1 MSDILNLFETNQ
13 LSFLNEIHQSIFNI
27 INDNKM
33 KIKINEYGGVNLSG
47 LDNLKIVISKFNKLP
62 FAIENKILLIE
73 RSSHLHLFSESE
85 DDFFSEMG
93 LNFYKNENSKLS
105 VKLSSVSIKRLI
117 NENNALD
124 IYLHTDETSFRFLSK
139 GYFVAEFKINHANNS
154 DFSKSSNLDNIK
166 QPLDRG
172 LNTFFSI
179 LTDMQKERK
188 EDVIN
193 YLFKGKDFSQEEKD
207 FFLISQDLN
216 IDDYK
221 FLQIDLNNKNEI
233 NYKPKIS
240 DRI

>member
-13 LSFLNEIHQSIFNI
+13 LSFLNEIYQSIFNI
-27 INDNKM
+27 INDNKI
-33 KIKINEYGGVNLSG
+33 KIKINEYGGTNLNG
-47 LDNLKIVISKFNKLP
+47 LDNLKIIISKFNELP

-73 RSSHLHLFSESE
+73 SSSHLHLFSQSE

-117 NENNALD
+117 NEKN
-124 IYLHTDETSFRFLSK
+124 YLAIHLHNDETLFRFSSK

-154 DFSKSSNLDNIK
+154 DFSKSYNSSNIK
-166 QPLDRG
+166 EPLDRG
-172 LNTFFSI
+172 TNAFFDV
-179 LTDMQKERK
+179 LMDMKNEKK

-221 FLQIDLNNKNEI
+221 FLQIDLTNKNEI
-233 NYKPKIS
+233 NYKPKI
-240 DRI
+240 